1 MAKALSIAGMVVGG
15 LLALTFLADLAV
27 GIPFGGQQKLMDIG
41 FLASGALLCYLGW
54 NAFRDA
60 K

>member
-1 MAKALSIAGMVVGG
+1 MVVGG
-15 LLALTFLADLAV
+15 LLALAFLADLVV